1 MYVRYALRGGIAADS
16 DFNIHLLH
24 CSEEMLSVETG
35 ESLQHCAAELQ
46 PSPSAPAQ
54 RLAALL
60 PSLAAASGNAPENL
74 RSLSV

>member
-1 MYVRYALRGGIAADS
+1 MRYALRGGIVADS

-35 ESLQHCAAELQ
+35 EAVQHCAVELQ

-54 RLAALL
+54 RLAAVL
-60 PSLAAASGNAPENL
+60 PSLAAASGNAAKEFL
-74 RSLSV
+74 SLSV